1 MNCVFKTVYFTM
13 NPCVSSTRTLI
24 SKWIKSHH
32 CKSILCASN
41 IETNAIIFC
50 QIHCGW
56 KVNNYYRFVPK
67 IRDAEN
73 KSKAL
78 SHTYLKQLLQNCK
91 SVKEQIETFDSYVKL
106 TDEDISHR
114 NSVCHDIEK
123 IFKSHFP
130 NCSVHLTGS
139 SVSGLGLKGCDVDL
153 SFQPSADENNEIN
166 PIKDLSSD
174 SVKDIKLGKVPVCN
188 FSSLLPRRQLH
199 LLKNALMN
207 SGAIKESAV
216 VPGHCPILNFTYQN
230 LSCDVSVDNKS
241 ALGGTNLMLLCRL
254 LDDRF
259 APLYRFISYW
269 AKHYHLCGGPMKLK
283 SYAIFLLIV
292 YFLQT
297 RDPPIL
303 PTVQYMFDKTDFIN
317 NQDNWSYDVS
327 KYLDRFGSS
336 QNPQTI
342 DELLQ
347 EFFFF
352 YTKFDFLNVICPLT
366 SQIENARD
374 FISKNDSDENKFQV
388 AEISIQDPFNRDWN
402 VTSGVSHKYSR
413 HFKQD
418 LSLMCKAYNT
428 EKYWKPSFENWGL
441 LCLFEVLNERKSNKK

>member
-1 MNCVFKTVYFTM
+1 M

-50 QIHCGW
+50 QIHCGG

-106 TDEDISHR
+106 TDEDISQR
-114 NSVCHDIEK
+114 NS
-123 IFKSHFP
+123 
-130 NCSVHLTGS
+130 
-139 SVSGLGLKGCDVDL
+139 
-153 SFQPSADENNEIN
+153 PSADEINEIS

-317 NQDNWSYDVS
+317 NQDNW
-327 KYLDRFGSS
+327 G
-336 QNPQTI
+336 I
-342 DELLQ
+342 W

-352 YTKFDFLNVICPLT
+352 YTKFDFLNVICPLR

-388 AEISIQDPFNRDWN
+388 AEISIQDPFNCDWN

-418 LSLMCKAYNT
+418 LSLMCKVYNT
-428 EKYWKPSFENWGL
+428 ERYWKPSFENWGL